1 MIQFT
6 RVFSCNKFIVLI
18 QTLWGVN
25 TANKGLITTWTNDY
39 FFKPGKDLF
48 TGLPTIDLVKA
59 EAIRWRCDCRIC
71 QLPVGANNT
80 IRLSGQVKSHF
91 TAL

>member
-25 TANKGLITTWTNDY
+25 TANKGLITTWITDC
-39 FFKPGKDLF
+39 FFNLAQNH
-48 TGLPTIDLVKA
+48 LQA
-59 EAIRWRCDCRIC
+59 Y
-71 QLPVGANNT
+71 Q
-80 IRLSGQVKSHF
+80 
-91 TAL
+91 